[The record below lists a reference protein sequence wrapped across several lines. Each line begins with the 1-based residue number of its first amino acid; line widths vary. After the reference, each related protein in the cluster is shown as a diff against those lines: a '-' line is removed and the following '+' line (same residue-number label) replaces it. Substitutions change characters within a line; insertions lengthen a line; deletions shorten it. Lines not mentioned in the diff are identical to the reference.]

1 MTVGIL
7 VTGGDHLAVGVDV
20 GTRVIL
26 LVAVAVQDVFTGV
39 DVVQVHRID
48 RSDVAAVHER
58 IHVGAGARGSVVEV
72 LVGCVHVQS
81 ELQIGGGLDVHGSA
95 AGKTV
100 EGGSPQV
107 TVLIQ
112 ITHGHVVV
120 AVVGGTAG
128 GNIVFLAYAPAD
140 GLVEPVDIVLISFED
155 VGSGDDFAL
164 LEKVGGGFVE
174 NVQIEA
180 LGDEVLVDIGRSC
193 RGIVT
198 VIVLT
203 VVLETAPGDFHEFIR
218 VGEFILGDTSLIHT
232 GGGAGLYGCAALG
245 TLLGGDED
253 NTVGSAVTVQGGGSG
268 ILQDGHRLDIGRV
281 QVGDTAAERNTVD
294 HIQRAGGTVHGT
306 VTTDHD
312 GRAGTRIAIGAVHL
326 DTGYRAFE
334 GAGDGGGGTVG
345 NLIRTHG

>member
-155 VGSGDDFAL
+155 VGSGHDFAL
-164 LEKVGGGFVE
+164 LEKAGRGLVE
-174 NVQIEA
+174 DVQIEA
-180 LGDEVLVDIGRSC
+180 LGDKILVGIARCGRS
-193 RGIVT
+193 IVT
-198 VIVLT
+198 VIILT
-203 VVLETAPGDFHEFIR
+203 VVLETAPGDLHEFIR
-218 VGEFILGDTSLIHT
+218 VGEFVLGDTSLVHT
-232 GGGAGLYGCAALG
+232 GRGAGLHGGAALG
-245 TLLGGDED
+245 TLLGGNQD
-253 NTVGSAVTVQGGGSG
+253 NAVGSAVAVQGGGGG

-281 QVGDTAAERNTVD
+281 QVSDTAAERNAVN
-294 HIQRAGGTVHGT
+294 HIQRTGGTVHGT
-306 VTTDHD
+306 VTTNHD
-312 GRAGTRIAIGAVHL
+312 GRAGTRIAVGAVHL
-326 DTGYRAFE
+326 DTGHRAFE
-334 GAGDGGGGTVG
+334 GAGDGGGRTVG
-345 NLIRTHG
+345 NLVRAHG